1 MNPFDAASPFDAR
14 YYFADRAFFDRL
26 NPYVSENAQVK
37 YLARVEAAL
46 AQTLADF
53 KVCPRE
59 AAAEIARAAD
69 NITPDE
75 VYEEERRTQ
84 HNIRALVNCIHNQ
97 ISPEAQPYVHLF
109 ATSADIMDTARA
121 LCLVEVTRHVLLP
134 DLAALEGQLIRMAR
148 AHAATP
154 QMGRTHGQ
162 HAVPLTFGFAVA
174 LYVSRLGQRI
184 ESIAQAA
191 RNLRGKFA
199 GAVGAYNALTL
210 LTPDPATV
218 EAALMKRLGLVP
230 PEISTQVTQPEYVAD
245 YVYALTACW
254 GVFANIADD
263 FRHLQRSE
271 LRELKDRKAG
281 DPNTQIVGSST
292 MPHKVNPKDFENVKS
307 MWKAYMPRLLT
318 VLMDQI
324 SEHQRDLTNSASMR
338 FVMEH
343 VAAFAYAIH
352 RLRMTLDGVEP
363 DVARM
368 REVLDAGKDPI
379 AAEPLYVLLALHGHP
394 DAHEKAR
401 VLARAAR
408 QQKRSLA
415 ALVRE
420 DQSIASYLAKM
431 TPEQLAILDDPAKYL
446 GAAVERTRAL
456 CDEWESRIAACG
468 LAIATPQAAEVTP
481 PARADR
487 ATR

>member
-14 YYFADRAFFDRL
+14 YYFADPGFFARL
-26 NPYVSENAQVK
+26 NPYVSENAQVR

-46 AQTLADF
+46 AEALADCS
-53 KVCPRE
+53 VCPRA
-59 AAAEIARAAD
+59 AAAEIARAAT
-69 NITPDE
+69 NVKPEE
-75 VYEEERRTQ
+75 VYEEERRIQ
-84 HNIRALVNCIHNQ
+84 HNIRALVNCIARQ
-97 ISPEAQPYVHLF
+97 VSSAAKPYVHLF

-121 LCLVEVTRHVLLP
+121 LCLAEVTREVLLP
-134 DLAALEGQLIRMAR
+134 DLIALEQQLIRMAR
-148 AHAATP
+148 DHAGTP

-174 LYVSRLGQRI
+174 LYVSRVGQRI
-184 ESIAQAA
+184 ESIVQAA

-199 GAVGAYNALTL
+199 GAVGAYNALSL
-210 LTPDPATV
+210 LSANPAEI
-218 EAALMKRLGLVP
+218 EAGLMKKLGLIP
-230 PEISTQVTQPEYVAD
+230 PEISTQVTQPEYVVD

-254 GVFANIADD
+254 GVFANLADD

-271 LRELKDRKAG
+271 LRELRDRKAA
-281 DPNTQIVGSST
+281 DPNNPIVGSST

-307 MWKAYMPRLLT
+307 MWKAYMPRLTT

-368 REVLDAGKDPI
+368 REVLEAGKDPI
-379 AAEPLYVLLALHGHP
+379 TAEPLYVLLAMHGHP
-394 DAHEKAR
+394 DAHEAAR
-401 VLARAAR
+401 VLARDAR
-408 QQKRSLA
+408 IQKRPLSQLLRSDA
-415 ALVRE
+415 
-420 DQSIASYLAKM
+420 SIATYLAKM
-431 TPEQLAILDDPAKYL
+431 SPEQLAVLDDPAKYL
-446 GAAVERTRAL
+446 GASTQRTQML
-456 CDEWESRIAACG
+456 CDEWERRIA
-468 LAIATPQAAEVTP
+468 LLSP
-481 PARADR
+481 PPV
-487 ATR
+487 